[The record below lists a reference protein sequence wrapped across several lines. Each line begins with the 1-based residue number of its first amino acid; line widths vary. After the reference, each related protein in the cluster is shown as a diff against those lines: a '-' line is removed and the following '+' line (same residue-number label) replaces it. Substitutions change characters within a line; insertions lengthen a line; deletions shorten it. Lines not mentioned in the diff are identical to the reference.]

1 MEYHSYESLN
11 KTINDQYLKEKKQGN
26 NNQQKYSQNQL
37 QAFNKFLSAYNK
49 PNAANLADFMSKAVN
64 ANVPDKP
71 DPYAYYNNVD
81 KYVYLSK
88 NYDF

>member
-11 KTINDQYLKEKKQGN
+11 KTINEQYFKEKKQGN
-26 NNQQKYSQNQL
+26 SQYSQNQL
-37 QAFNKFLSAYNK
+37 QTFNKFLSAYNK
-49 PNAANLADFMSKAVN
+49 PNVKNLADFMSKAVN
-64 ANVPDKP
+64 VNVPDKP

-88 NYDF
+88 DYEF